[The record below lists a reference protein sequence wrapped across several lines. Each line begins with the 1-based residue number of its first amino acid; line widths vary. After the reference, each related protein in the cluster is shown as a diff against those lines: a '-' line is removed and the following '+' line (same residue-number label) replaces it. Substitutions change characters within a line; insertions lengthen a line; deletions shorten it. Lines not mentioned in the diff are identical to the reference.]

1 MYFPAEKIVYKNA
14 RDREIIEKFNGF
26 NVKELA
32 SIYNMPESYV
42 RSIIGKNK

>member
-1 MYFPAEKIVYKNA
+1 MYFHTEKMVYKNA
-14 RDREIIEKFNGF
+14 RDIEIIEKFNGF

-32 SIYNMPESYV
+32 NIYNMSESYV